1 MKYKNLSKIY
11 YASPDDYE
19 TTYISRFEGEET
31 FRFSI
36 SISGFPAFLICNHE
50 ILLLCN
56 EIHRVD
62 KKVRTL
68 VQQLSDV
75 SLIQYQ
81 ATCLIEEVKRTNEI
95 EGIASTRQDIRRILE
110 NGPTLKKNL
119 RWLNGIVRLYKEL
132 ETPIVL
138 QTPQDVRGIYD
149 ELVGDEIIRKGQ
161 QFLLDGAL
169 FRQDLVYVKNKH
181 DRLIHTGINPEE
193 KIISAMDKAVEILQN
208 ESIEQFLRISVFH
221 YLFGYIHPF
230 YDGNGRVARFISSKM
245 LAESLSPL
253 ISFRLSLTLKN
264 QQDKYYKAFKMTND
278 PNNRGDLTPFVIMF
292 LELLRSAAEELLED
306 LTGRINMVRRFE
318 KELSQGISYDVTG
331 KRMMDLLLQ
340 YGLFAQKGLSVEEIA
355 QKLQLSHSTV
365 RNHLTRLP
373 SGIITVTKEG
383 RRKVYDINLEYFKE
397 ETQ

>member
-31 FRFSI
+31 FRFSM

-68 VQQLSDV
+68 LQQLSDV

-169 FRQDLVYVKNKH
+169 FRQDPVYVKNKH

-230 YDGNGRVARFISSKM
+230 YDGNGRVARFISSKI

-253 ISFRLSLTLKN
+253 ISFRLSLKLKN
-264 QQDKYYKAFKMTND
+264 QQDKYYKAFKMRND
-278 PNNRGDLTPFVIMF
+278 PNNRGDLT
-292 LELLRSAAEELLED
+292 
-306 LTGRINMVRRFE
+306 
-318 KELSQGISYDVTG
+318 
-331 KRMMDLLLQ
+331 
-340 YGLFAQKGLSVEEIA
+340 
-355 QKLQLSHSTV
+355 
-365 RNHLTRLP
+365 
-373 SGIITVTKEG
+373 
-383 RRKVYDINLEYFKE
+383 
-397 ETQ
+397 